1 MNAEMHPEASL
12 GIPRDGSH
20 LERVA
25 AGVLRIRANN
35 PGPMTLDGTNTWV
48 LHEPESDSAVVI
60 DPGPA
65 LAAHAATIRAVL
77 AEHGLGV
84 EAVLLTHTHL
94 DHSELAREFAA
105 AVRAPL
111 RAAEPEWSTGARL
124 TDQERIPAAGLDM
137 QVLATPGHSSDSVSF
152 AAGRYLLTGD
162 TVLGYGTTV
171 VAHPDGRLADYL
183 QSLER
188 LQGWVAANDVA
199 ALLPGHGPVIEDP
212 AGRLEFY
219 ASHRRERL
227 AAVAAVMREL
237 APHGGELTDADLETA
252 VDAIVA
258 RVYSDVP
265 RHLWPAAAL
274 SVRAQVRY
282 LAEDSA
288 ANPDA

>member
-1 MNAEMHPEASL
+1 MNAETPLEVSL
-12 GIPRDGSH
+12 GTSQDGSQ

-25 AGVLRIRANN
+25 PGVLRIRANN

-48 LHEPESDSAVVI
+48 LHEPESDSAVVV

-84 EAVLLTHTHL
+84 EAVLLTHAHV
-94 DHSELAREFAA
+94 DHSELAHEFAA

-111 RAAEPEWSTGARL
+111 RAAEPEWSTGAPL
-124 TDQERIPAAGLDM
+124 IDQERIPAAGLDM
-137 QVLATPGHSSDSVSF
+137 QVLSTPGHSSDSVSF
-152 AAGRYLLTGD
+152 ATGRYLLTGD

-183 QSLER
+183 QSLGR
-188 LQGWVAANDVA
+188 LQGWVAVNDVA

-219 ASHRRERL
+219 VSHRRERL
-227 AAVAAVMREL
+227 AAVEAVVSEL
-237 APHGGELTDADLETA
+237 APNVGELADAALDA
-252 VDAIVA
+252 VVDATVA

-288 ANPDA
+288 ANP